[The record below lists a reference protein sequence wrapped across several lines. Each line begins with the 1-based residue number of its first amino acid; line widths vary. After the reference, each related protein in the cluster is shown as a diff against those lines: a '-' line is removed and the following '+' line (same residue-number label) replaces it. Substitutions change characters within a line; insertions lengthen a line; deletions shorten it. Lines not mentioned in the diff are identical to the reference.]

1 MRYALQRY
9 LQVCKAQRIRL
20 RGSSHTSAWAQA
32 SHRSSWAHCKC
43 IQWQPGTFQAF
54 HSVKTGTG
62 RACQPARVVCC
73 PLHVATCPEV
83 MSSTAVGF
91 LPAPLLQNQMH
102 ASAQVPQI
110 LHAGRCPLAVCAL
123 QQRLQVCRGQQ
134 IHVPGLDVITTS
146 AHRRYISSIPQTFRH
161 TTR

>member
-20 RGSSHTSAWAQA
+20 RGSSYTSAWAQA

-62 RACQPARVVCC
+62 RACQPARGVCC
-73 PLHVATCPEV
+73 PLHVATCPAGGHVEHCCRIFA
-83 MSSTAVGF
+83 STIVAKSD
-91 LPAPLLQNQMH
+91 ACIS
-102 ASAQVPQI
+102 ASAPDLACRQMPTCSLCTPPTPASLQGSADTC
-110 LHAGRCPLAVCAL
+110 AGARC
-123 QQRLQVCRGQQ
+123 
-134 IHVPGLDVITTS
+134 HY
-146 AHRRYISSIPQTFRH
+146 HISSSQIYQQHSTDFRAYH
-161 TTR
+161 